1 MSTAFLCG
9 NLSEFALNTLGTQ
22 FIEAVKKTIEEYSI
36 DKVFLV
42 RKNDFEYRFFVLSVM
57 SHIENVEF
65 VEIIDKNKKDIE
77 YREKMDKGVQFEKIA
92 PFEKEINNKCFY
104 RTLYNYAMENSDYMI
119 TFNDFDEDI
128 SAVIAERAEE
138 KGLKVINMKDYF
150 SKTLFGYKLKGREGE
165 YLN

>member
-9 NLSEFALNTLGTQ
+9 NLSEYAIDTLGTQ
-22 FIEAVKKTIEEYSI
+22 LQEAVKKTIEKYNI

-42 RKNDFEYRFFVLSVM
+42 RKNDFDYRFYVLSVM

-65 VEIIDKNKKDIE
+65 VEITDKNKTDIE
-77 YREKMDKGVQFEKIA
+77 YYEIMNKGVSFKEIA

-104 RTLYNYAMENSDYMI
+104 RTLYDYAIENSDYMI
-119 TFNDFDEDI
+119 TFYDFDDDI
-128 SAVIAERAEE
+128 SAVIEERAEA

-150 SKTLFGYKLKGREGE
+150 SKTLFGYKLK
-165 YLN
+165 